1 MTMPAGWIVR
11 YALAGLVWA
20 AIGIWADG
28 AHAAE
33 PVPALQPAGVE
44 VYGDWKKICEAPPG
58 SNERVCFVFQK
69 VNFTE
74 TNSMLLQAVVGFF
87 RSDLPDP
94 VLILTAP
101 LGTFL
106 PPGLDVRVGSVEP
119 MHTHFEVC
127 MAIGCQASLR
137 LDSDKLA
144 ILSSH
149 EQAEIVVRN
158 GAKKQVS
165 IPLSL
170 KGLDKGV
177 ASLKTKPKD

>member
-1 MTMPAGWIVR
+1 MARAARRIAR
-11 YALAGLVWA
+11 CALAGLVWA
-20 AIGIWADG
+20 AIGIWADAAG
-28 AHAAE
+28 AAE
-33 PVPALQPAGVE
+33 PAPTQQPAGVE
-44 VYGDWKKICEAPPG
+44 TYGDWKKICEAPPG

-74 TNSMLLQAVVGFF
+74 TNSMLLQAVVGYF

-106 PPGLDVRVGSVEP
+106 PPGLDVRVGTVEP

-127 MAIGCQASLR
+127 MTIGCQASLR
-137 LDSDKLA
+137 LDADKLA
-144 ILSSH
+144 LLSSH
-149 EQAEIVVRN
+149 EQAEVVVRN